1 MARRQDH
8 FVEGQK
14 PAWDELEALLVV
26 GDGRRLPPVSISRL
40 ARLYRVVCTDLM
52 RARAA
57 GYTSDLVAYLDGLAA
72 RGHNV
77 LYRARAR
84 SLADAVEFLLRGF
97 PRQVRASG
105 RFQIAA
111 ALAFGLPL
119 LVTAVGAYLS
129 PEFAAGVLP
138 TTQLVAMEEM
148 YAQPLDGR
156 EVGANAQMAGFYVW
170 NNVGIAFRCFATGI
184 SLGLGSLFFLVYNGI
199 VIGATLGWV
208 VAAGHGANILTFV
221 AGHGAFELTAIV
233 IAGGAG
239 IQMGYSLVDTGGRT
253 RLGSL
258 QAQAPA
264 LVNLVTGAGAMLLLA
279 AVIEGFWSPSA
290 APMPVKWVVA
300 ALLWGGVIAY
310 LLLAG
315 RRGERAFVR
324 PSQGGGQ
331 R

>member
-8 FVEGQK
+8 FVAGQK

-26 GDGRRLPPVSISRL
+26 GDGRSLPPASISRL

-52 RARAA
+52 RARGA

-77 LYRARAR
+77 LYRARPR

-105 RFQIAA
+105 RFQLA
-111 ALAFGLPL
+111 ALFAFAVPL
-119 LVTAVGAYLS
+119 LVAGIGAYAS
-129 PEFAAGVLP
+129 PEFAAGILP
-138 TTQLVAMEEM
+138 TSQLVAMEEM
-148 YAQPLDGR
+148 YADPLDGR
-156 EVGANAQMAGFYVW
+156 EVGQNAEMAGFYVW

-184 SLGLGSLFFLVYNGI
+184 LLGLGSLFFLVYNGI

-208 VAAGHGANILTFV
+208 VAAGHGTNILTFV
-221 AGHGAFELTAIV
+221 AGHGSFELTAIV

-239 IQMGYSLVDTGGRT
+239 IQMGYALVETGGRT
-253 RLGSL
+253 RVGSL

-264 LVNLVTGAGAMLLLA
+264 LVRLVSGAGVMLVIA
-279 AVIEGFWSPSA
+279 AGIEGFWSPSA
-290 APMPVKWVVA
+290 APYPVKWIVA
-300 ALLWGGVIAY
+300 ALLWVGVLAY

-315 RRGERAFVR
+315 RRGELRGGA
-324 PSQGGGQ
+324 PSVGGGT